1 MLWDEDAILEAKRWV
16 SDSASIPCS
25 FTDNVNNFSTPFC
38 TVRINRFCIQ
48 YSQKHGWRAGCKR
61 RDLDV
66 NFDDLN
72 VVPHL
77 LTMCTDLAGHLSVY
91 HCQILPERIH
101 SCSWEASKPR
111 MAWRIYAIWRS
122 KRGQAACKY
131 SLSMLT
137 SYPHLLPVAF
147 HFHSG
152 SKRILMKVRSLGGD
166 FRLCT
171 PPINCDRLSC
181 CITFASMCYDRS
193 WI

>member
-1 MLWDEDAILEAKRWV
+1 
-16 SDSASIPCS
+16 
-25 FTDNVNNFSTPFC
+25 
-38 TVRINRFCIQ
+38 
-48 YSQKHGWRAGCKR
+48 
-61 RDLDV
+61 
-66 NFDDLN
+66 
-72 VVPHL
+72 
-77 LTMCTDLAGHLSVY
+77 
-91 HCQILPERIH
+91 
-101 SCSWEASKPR
+101 

-181 CITFASMCYDRS
+181 CITFATSKIWPVMATASVGSLCFILRTGCRSSHCFHYSWLSSTFPCAWLFFSSNLSFPLFTNTRYSTISNPLSSSSTFPHTASSPRLCLILPLGPRKSMSSTVKR
-193 WI
+193 W